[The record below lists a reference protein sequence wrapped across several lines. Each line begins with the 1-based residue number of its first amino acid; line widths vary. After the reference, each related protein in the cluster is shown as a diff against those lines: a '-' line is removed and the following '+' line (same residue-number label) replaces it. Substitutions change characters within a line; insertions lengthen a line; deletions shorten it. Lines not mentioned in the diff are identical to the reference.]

1 MKKKST
7 DIAKGQMA
15 SQVIVGLLQV
25 SRAQALQL
33 LAQGAVYINGKRLG
47 ADVQAL
53 AGQRMTVVLEERG
66 RSTGLETERSPSS
79 LEVVFE
85 SRELVALNKPA
96 GVVTQPTEGG
106 HELSLLEAA
115 SSYCKLQL
123 RVVHRLDRETSGII
137 CFAKNSLTASALSK
151 ELKEHRAKKLYV
163 AVCDP
168 NIPTAGVIEV
178 PLSRDP
184 SRPQRW
190 RATHQ
195 ANGLAALTHFK
206 TIACD
211 ELSALVQLKPHTGRT
226 HQLRAH
232 LASLGFPIFG
242 DTLYGGTGTS
252 RCLLHA
258 WHLEIVGLK
267 LMAPLPVDIASHA
280 QRLRV
285 AQDSPRFDFMP

>member
-1 MKKKST
+1 M
-7 DIAKGQMA
+7 
-15 SQVIVGLLQV
+15 
-25 SRAQALQL
+25 
-33 LAQGAVYINGKRLG
+33 
-47 ADVQAL
+47 QAL

-66 RSTGLETERSPSS
+66 RSTFQRQSMGLATETSPSADA
-79 LEVVFE
+79 LEIVFE
-85 SRELVALNKPA
+85 NRDLVALNKPA

-115 SSYCKLQL
+115 SAHFDLKL
-123 RVVHRLDRETSGII
+123 RVIHRLDRETSGII
-137 CFAKNSLTASALSK
+137 CFAKTTQAASALSK
-151 ELKEHRAKKLYV
+151 EFKEHRAKKLYV

-168 NIPTAGVIEV
+168 NIPTAGVIDV

-195 ANGLAALTHFK
+195 ANGLSALTHFK

-211 ELSALVQLKPHTGRT
+211 EWSALVQLTPQTGRT

-232 LASLGFPIFG
+232 LTSLGFPIFG
-242 DTLYGGTGTS
+242 DTLYGGTGAS

-258 WHLEIVGLK
+258 LRLEIVGLK
-267 LMAPLPVDIASHA
+267 LMALLPADMASHA
-280 QRLRV
+280 HRLCV
-285 AQDSPRFDFMP
+285 AQDSPGFDFTP